1 MPHLVTEEAEPSPEL
16 RGTKQNEVALSG
28 ANAVLDPQPPRKQA
42 NGTANTEQAAKMAA
56 ADLFSGIWVIQD
68 DPEEG
73 SSDSEA
79 SSEVNYIFRDVQS
92 GNSILNHWT

>member
-1 MPHLVTEEAEPSPEL
+1 MCLVTEEAKPSPEL
-16 RGTKQNEVALSG
+16 RGSEQNKVALSG

-79 SSEVNYIFRDVQS
+79 SSEVNHIFRNMQS
-92 GNSILNHWT
+92 GNSFSDHWT